1 MKWDILN
8 FQQNGDY
15 RRTSRIPATPAIM
28 VPVRTVRGESG
39 DFAVAA
45 GAADPITPDTGRTT
59 SITVRKTIQRT
70 MPREKVFFIAETA
83 SRS

>member
-1 MKWDILN
+1 VGHIEFPAKRRLPAYKPDTCN
-8 FQQNGDY
+8 SGDHGTGKS
-15 RRTSRIPATPAIM
+15 REERT
-28 VPVRTVRGESG
+28 G

-70 MPREKVFFIAETA
+70 MPREKVFFIAENA
-83 SRS
+83 SQS